1 MQTNMRKRV
10 VKSDESESN
19 DTLLLLVKK
28 VSNVVGETLAYT
40 ICEVLQ
46 CTRDELAM
54 QTLTN
59 EDLHKWYQIMLY
71 RLQRYHWRY
80 AKEIQVLQAI
90 VAENSSIETIKKGE

>member
-1 MQTNMRKRV
+1 MRKRV
-10 VKSDESESN
+10 VKSDES
-19 DTLLLLVKK
+19 DTLISLVKK
-28 VSNVVGETLAYT
+28 VSDAVGETLAYT

-59 EDLHKWYQIMLY
+59 EDLHKWYQMMLY

-80 AKEIQVLQAI
+80 AKEIQALQAI
-90 VAENSSIETIKKGE
+90 VAENSSIETIKQGE